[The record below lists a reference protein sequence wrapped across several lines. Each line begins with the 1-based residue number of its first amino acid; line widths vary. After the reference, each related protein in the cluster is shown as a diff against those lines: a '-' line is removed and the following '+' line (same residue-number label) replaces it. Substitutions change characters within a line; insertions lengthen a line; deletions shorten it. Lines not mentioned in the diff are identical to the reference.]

1 MQFTDSARF
10 MTNSSSHLVNNLSER
25 IYKINYKYR
34 HNDKKFETCGITYEV
49 YDCFLNTQDDLIEH
63 KYLCCNKNCQQKFD
77 EKWKQL
83 FFNTYKFSKHDNNK
97 FLLSLQKGVYP
108 IWMVR
113 ESSKKHHYLKMKI
126 FTVT

>member
-1 MQFTDSARF
+1 MEDLWQAHYQVLSIIFTKEFIELNVNTD
-10 MTNSSSHLVNNLSER
+10 MIIKKCETYGIKYKHL
-25 IYKINYKYR
+25 I
-34 HNDKKFETCGITYEV
+34 D
-49 YDCFLNTQDDLIEH
+49 H

-83 FFNTYKFSKHDNNK
+83 FFNTYKFSKHDNTK

>member
-1 MQFTDSARF
+1 

-63 KYLCCNKNCQQKFD
+63 KYLCCNKNCQQMLD

-83 FFNTYKFSKHDNNK
+83 FFNTYKFSKHDNNE

-113 ESSKKHHYLKMKI
+113 ESSKEHNYLKMNI